1 LIIKVLTPN
10 IAGVL
15 IGFLAIR
22 TAPIIGG
29 TLGVA
34 VAVAIITFIM
44 VIVIPIT
51 CFPLA
56 RPLLPV
62 VRYFLALMPKFYRH

>member
-1 LIIKVLTPN
+1 
-10 IAGVL
+10 
-15 IGFLAIR
+15 
-22 TAPIIGG
+22 
-29 TLGVA
+29 VA